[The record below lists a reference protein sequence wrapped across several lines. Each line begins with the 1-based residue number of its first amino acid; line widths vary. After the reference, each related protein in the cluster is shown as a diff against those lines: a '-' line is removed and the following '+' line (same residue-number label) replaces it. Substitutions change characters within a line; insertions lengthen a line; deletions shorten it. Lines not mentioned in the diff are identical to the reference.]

1 VRGASALESAL
12 GERRDDAIS
21 VLVVWEPVLWTD
33 WSAPSRGLLARISDR
48 RAAQFWDRG
57 RLVSDRIRAD
67 YTGDRREIPDI
78 VWDVVYV
85 FPKGTRWEG
94 AFPSHTFAD
103 GPVVRVM
110 KEFRKALAA
119 TLGSATVN

>member
-1 VRGASALESAL
+1 MRGASALESAL
-12 GERRDDAIS
+12 AERGDDAIS

-33 WSAPSRGLLARISDR
+33 WSAPSRGLLARIPDG
-48 RAAQFWDRG
+48 RAAQFWDRR
-57 RLVSDRIRAD
+57 RLVSDRIRAA
-67 YTGDRREIPDI
+67 YTGDRREVPNI

-94 AFPSHTFAD
+94 AFPRPGFAD

-110 KEFRKALAA
+110 KEFRKALDAA
-119 TLGSATVN
+119 LVS